1 MRSIQS
7 SKFCFVSTS
16 LATHAACPTTLVVK
30 IIAVANQKGGVGK
43 TTTSMNL
50 SASLAELGQRVL
62 LVDLDPQANAT
73 SGLGIEPTESL
84 SAYMPMLGEAL
95 LTDMIV
101 ETPRANLHLIPANLD
116 LAGVEVELI
125 RLGDHLTRLRKAF
138 EPLRASAPYDFVVL
152 DCPPSLGVLMT
163 NALSAADEILVPLQC
178 EYYSMEGLAK
188 IIGVCEQLRDAGANP
203 DLQLCG
209 LLMTM
214 YLRTNHANQVI
225 AEIQK
230 HYGDVIFKTVIPRTI
245 RLAEAPSHGQPII
258 QYETTGLGAA
268 AYRTLAKEFLAR
280 MNPAPAAVSV

>member
-1 MRSIQS
+1 
-7 SKFCFVSTS
+7 
-16 LATHAACPTTLVVK
+16 VK

-50 SASLAELGQRVL
+50 SVCLAELGKKTL

-73 SGLGIEPTESL
+73 SGLGVESSDT
-84 SAYMPMLGEAL
+84 SAYASMIGEAAL
-95 LTDMIV
+95 ADSIV
-101 ETPRANLHLIPANLD
+101 ATSRDNLWLVPANLD

-125 RLGDHLTRLRKAF
+125 RAGDHLTRLRRAF
-138 EPLRASAPYDFVVL
+138 EPLRQAAPFDYVIL

-188 IIGVCEQLRDAGANP
+188 IIGVCEQLREAGANP

-209 LLMTM
+209 IVMTM

-245 RLAEAPSHGQPII
+245 RLAEAPSHGQAII
-258 QYETTGLGAA
+258 QYEPGGLGSA
-268 AYRTLAKEFLAR
+268 AYRALAKEFVAREDALAVAR
-280 MNPAPAAVSV
+280 